1 MPELLGIDNL
11 KKLVKFSCDLT
22 KQINTSGADGWSWSD
37 GLSFLD
43 EAMQIPGIA
52 KSFPEISKEIAD
64 LSAAEREELSEFLQD
79 EFDIPNDEIEAAI
92 ENSVMQV
99 LSLVA
104 LVQMWKRIG

>member
-52 KSFPEISKEIAD
+52 KSFPEISKEITD
-64 LSAAEREELSEFLQD
+64 LSAAEREELSEYLQD